1 MMFNEQD
8 FLNGTIDGALDTK
21 RIPIPQGE
29 YTALIKDVKPRVNV
43 QGKKDPTKSYNFL
56 DYSLSVV
63 LTPEAQAI
71 METVEVE
78 AKRNH
83 SIIIELDETGTRL
96 ASGKGKN
103 VDLGRFREAIGQNED
118 GKPWNPRMPVGK
130 MVKVLITH
138 RTLEDGSS
146 ADQIDKV
153 SAI

>member
-1 MMFNEQD
+1 MIFNEAD
-8 FLNGTIDGALDTK
+8 FLNGTTDGAFDTK

-56 DYSLSVV
+56 DYALSVV

-78 AKRNH
+78 AKRNY
-83 SIIIELDETGTRL
+83 SLIIELDESGTRL

-103 VDLGRFREAIGQNED
+103 VDLGKFREAIGQNED
-118 GKPWNPRMPVGK
+118 GKPWGPRMPVGK
-130 MVKVLITH
+130 MVKVLVTH
-138 RTLEDGSS
+138 RTLDTGDIV
-146 ADQIDKV
+146 DQIDKI